1 MTNAATRFVVVSS
14 AAAMP
19 QSCWGIYRRVGV
31 LEVAADVD
39 DARLTIDERRRGVV
53 RVVSTWERLNVGRTA
68 RCAYQRALA
77 DARQLV
83 AELEAARAA
92 L

>member
-1 MTNAATRFVVVSS
+1 MTTATATRFVVIT
-14 AAAMP
+14 AAAQMP
-19 QSCWGIYRRVGV
+19 NSCWGVYRRVGV
-31 LEVAADVD
+31 VEVAADA
-39 DARLTIDERRRGVV
+39 DADRLSIDPRRKGVI
-53 RVVSTWERLNVGRTA
+53 RVVSTWEKLNVGTTA

-83 AELEAARAA
+83 AELEAARA